1 MMACSS
7 FPSWA
12 FLTALVSFLIEGIA
26 GSIVERMKVAIGVPV
41 IWLNSISA
49 SKSSSL
55 KVTCTRLPLFDI
67 DGLPCLFL
75 VSMRDTL
82 HIQNIIA
89 TNKILLLH
97 PDAIRPC
104 LTYTFNSPRGRSF
117 VRFGCLVDCVMKKP
131 PRNDRKWSG
140 EARHALRSCRD
151 GERLGRLIAGNPG
164 YPC

>member
-104 LTYTFNSPRGRSF
+104 LTYTFNSPRGRS
-117 VRFGCLVDCVMKKP
+117 LP